1 MHCES
6 SSLNSKGVDLIAKLQ
21 ESGYVAYFAGG
32 CVRDM
37 LLNIESVDYD
47 IATSAKSED
56 VLRLF
61 PHCHEIGVAFG
72 IINVVMDEA
81 TFEVATFREE
91 RGYSDGRHP
100 EEITY
105 CDDPA
110 LDAKRRDFTINA
122 MFYDPISDKI
132 YDFEGGREDLE
143 NSLLRCVGS
152 AQARFSEDYL
162 RILRAVRFAIRFDLD
177 LDPDITPA
185 IVANVAGLK
194 RLSVERVRDELNKML
209 IGKNPDLAL
218 DMLYDLGIL
227 DIILPE
233 VANLIGVEQ
242 PKQYHPEG
250 DVFVHTKLM
259 LKHMVNPSVELAWTI
274 LLHDIG
280 KPDTFFIGDDG
291 IEHFYNHEH
300 VGADI
305 AEKILKRFKFSKKE
319 IKHITES
326 ISNHMRF
333 GHVSQMRTPK
343 LKRLLAQDSFPMQ
356 LELHR
361 VDCISSHAKM
371 DQYNF
376 LLDTIKENED
386 RPIIPEAF
394 INGRDLISIGIEP
407 GVKMGEI
414 LSAIF
419 DKQLN
424 GEINS
429 KEEAM
434 QEAHSILPK

>member
-1 MHCES
+1 MYSEG
-6 SSLNSKGVDLIAKLQ
+6 LTLITKLQ
-21 ESGYVAYFAGG
+21 ESGYIAYFAGG

-47 IATSAKSED
+47 IATSARSED

-61 PHCHEIGVAFG
+61 PHCHEIGAAFG
-72 IINVVMDEA
+72 IISVVMNGA
-81 TFEVATFREE
+81 VFEVATFREE
-91 RGYSDGRHP
+91 REYSDGRHP
-100 EEITY
+100 ESITY

-122 MFYDPISDKI
+122 MFYDPISDEI
-132 YDFEGGREDLE
+132 YDFECGKKDLK
-143 NSLLRCVGS
+143 NSILRCVGS

-162 RILRAVRFAIRFDLD
+162 RILRAVRFAIRFDLT
-177 LDPDITPA
+177 LNSDIKPA
-185 IVANVAGLK
+185 IVANLAGLK

-233 VANLIGVEQ
+233 VVNLSGVEQ
-242 PKQYHPEG
+242 PKKYHPEG

-291 IEHFYNHEH
+291 VEHFYNHEH

-343 LKRLLAQDSFPMQ
+343 LKRLLAQESFPMQ

-376 LLDTIKENED
+376 LLDTIKENENQ
-386 RPIIPEAF
+386 PIIPEPF

-407 GVKMGEI
+407 GIKIGKI
-414 LSAIF
+414 LAAIF

-424 GEINS
+424 GEITS
-429 KEEAM
+429 KDEAM
-434 QEAHSILPK
+434 QEVVRISPVASS